1 MTQFVYKSSINM
13 SIDMSPFEVL
23 HGYRPRKPLDFFPMS
38 SHDKVYELLSLLHV
52 EFKIYMFD
60 H

>member
-1 MTQFVYKSSINM
+1 M